1 MPLGRRRIILLPA
14 ETNRSGARIL
24 WTMLE
29 NLFSTAVML
38 FVGYILIE
46 GIARWMLDR
55 RHSRSPPKDQG
66 D

>member
-1 MPLGRRRIILLPA
+1 
-14 ETNRSGARIL
+14 
-24 WTMLE
+24 MLE
-29 NLFSTAVML
+29 NLLSTAVML